1 MLEASFTMSAE
12 RDSGRSG
19 CWGIV
24 VVELE
29 GSLVGA
35 AFSVAVSLPSAA
47 SCSARV
53 RERERVR
60 LMSSLIPLEA
70 VLLAAVYSLAASP

>member
-1 MLEASFTMSAE
+1 MPVASLTISAE

-19 CWGIV
+19 W
-24 VVELE
+24 E

-35 AFSVAVSLPSAA
+35 AFSGAVPLPSAA

-60 LMSSLIPLEA
+60 LMRSLRPLDA